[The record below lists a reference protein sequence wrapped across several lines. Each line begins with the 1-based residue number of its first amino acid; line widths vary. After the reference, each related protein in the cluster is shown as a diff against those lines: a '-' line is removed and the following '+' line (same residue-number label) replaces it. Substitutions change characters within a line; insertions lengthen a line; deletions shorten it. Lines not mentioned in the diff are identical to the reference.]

1 MAENSV
7 KIKIDGDD
15 SGFQSTLSGIGKKAK
30 AGLADVK
37 AGIDMATAALNKFA
51 DVAKKGIDYNATME
65 SYRTSFEVMTGS
77 AEKATEVVERLRKM
91 GAETPFETTDLVKT
105 TQLLM
110 QYGFTADDAISKMS
124 MLGDIAQGNRE
135 AMNSIALGYAQM
147 SSAGKVNLQDIK
159 QMINGGFNPL
169 QEISERTGESMASL
183 YDRIS
188 KGTMSIDEITQSM
201 VNATSE
207 GGKFYQSME
216 KQSQTLSG
224 QLATLQDNANELL
237 GSITS
242 GMAENLSNELL
253 PMVNNIIG
261 ELQSAFDKGGFDGLL
276 DSATDMIPDLLGMM
290 TGKLDDAI
298 TGLTRWAPKLAEKLT
313 QAFPQAFKSAMSAA
327 PQITT
332 ALFDVASNVLSGL
345 VAMLPE
351 LVPVLAD
358 GIFNMISSAF
368 TGIDQLVTGLF
379 AGVEKWF
386 HDGQE
391 KIAGIWVSSE
401 NVEKVK
407 LGLEADIDISE
418 AETSIETAYSTL
430 RTALQTDLLTPE
442 QKDEIISM
450 IGDDYDA
457 IKAKLME
464 FGLSDEEAG
473 TLATQITEAGNALVE
488 AYEGLNVGLDATT
501 LARLTAQANGSRIV
515 LKGLLKDAGLDDS
528 DIAEV
533 VGVYDEMTGKL
544 GEQTPSIME
553 EIYDKLTDG
562 KPDDEQTVSSLK
574 EQITNYIDGLLTELD
589 TAYNTKLAELDTTAE
604 DYKEKKATLDEW
616 YSTTKSEITEMNN
629 GMTSLVDEL
638 ANAPASVVQARLE
651 EFAEMERQLLGL
663 EDKIDGMT
671 EKARTAAENAF
682 QVVRSGAN
690 ADEET
695 IGLAINLKATEFKID
710 EQSAEDAYN
719 AAVEDLNKK
728 LASGEISKEEYNAQL
743 ESAQGDLDAAKA
755 AAQAAYQKALSEI
768 FSGIAESEGNDE
780 ALAAAMQAV
789 DAQTLITDMLN
800 NAFDDSGNIDV
811 NKLTNVTEA
820 IQGVLGDAF
829 NTDNLL
835 KAAQN
840 GDIGETFNLLE
851 AAAAMIDAT
860 SADDVKTALGGKLG
874 EAYSAALSEG
884 VLTGT
889 DFDTASSSEQLAAI
903 MTSIGQDAATS
914 AEPEIEAAVVSSV
927 GNSLFGTDEA
937 IREKMGQAKETAAT
951 EAQGVA
957 KATDVTPEMTSTGN
971 NSGQGFLSA
980 LRTKLSESVTMARQ
994 KALEIATTMRNA
1006 LQIKSPS
1013 RVMMEIGSFT
1023 GQGYEEGLRAS
1034 MAEAINT
1041 AKVMSGQIVTA
1052 ADLSQTMRV
1061 NIPNLNQEIKL
1072 ANEQSSVP
1080 INLDGKQI
1088 AEIQGYNNSAR
1099 IAWQNTKS
1107 AKGVGSR

>member
-1 MAENSV
+1 
-7 KIKIDGDD
+7 
-15 SGFQSTLSGIGKKAK
+15 
-30 AGLADVK
+30 
-37 AGIDMATAALNKFA
+37 
-51 DVAKKGIDYNATME
+51 
-65 SYRTSFEVMTGS
+65 
-77 AEKATEVVERLRKM
+77 
-91 GAETPFETTDLVKT
+91 
-105 TQLLM
+105 
-110 QYGFTADDAISKMS
+110 
-124 MLGDIAQGNRE
+124 
-135 AMNSIALGYAQM
+135 
-147 SSAGKVNLQDIK
+147 
-159 QMINGGFNPL
+159 
-169 QEISERTGESMASL
+169 MASL

-237 GSITS
+237 GSVTS

-261 ELQSAFDKGGFDGLL
+261 ELQGAFDKGGFDGLV
-276 DSATDMIPDLLGMM
+276 DSATDMVPDLLNMM

-313 QAFPQAFKSAMSAA
+313 QAFPQAFKSAMGAA

-358 GIFNMISSAF
+358 GIFSMISSAF

-379 AGVEKWF
+379 TGVEKWF
-386 HDGQE
+386 HKGQE

-407 LGLEADIDISE
+407 LGLEAEIDISE
-418 AETSIETAYSTL
+418 AETSIKTAYSTL
-430 RTALQTDLLTPE
+430 RAALQTDLLTPE
-442 QKDEIISM
+442 QKDEIINM
-450 IGDDYDA
+450 IGDDFDD

-473 TLATQITEAGNALVE
+473 TLATQITEAGNTLVE
-488 AYEGLNVGLDATT
+488 AYEGLNVGMDATT

-553 EIYDKLTDG
+553 EIYEKLTDG
-562 KPDDEQTVSSLK
+562 KPDDEQTVSALK
-574 EQITNYIDGLLTELD
+574 EQISAYIANLLSELD
-589 TAYNTKLAELDTTAE
+589 AAYAAKLAELDTTAE
-604 DYKEKKATLDEW
+604 DYQEKKAALDEW
-616 YSTTKSEITEMNN
+616 YSSTKSEITEMNN

-638 ANAPASVVQARLE
+638 TNAPASVVQARLE

-695 IGLAINLKATEFKID
+695 IGLAINLKATQFKLD

-728 LASGEISKEEYNAQL
+728 LASGEISKEEYNTQL

-755 AAQAAYQKALSEI
+755 AAKAAYQKALSEI

-789 DAQTLITDMLN
+789 DAQSLITDMLN
-800 NAFDDSGNIDV
+800 NMFDDSGNIDMSRLSGV
-811 NKLTNVTEA
+811 SAA

-829 NTDNLL
+829 STDNLMQ
-835 KAAQN
+835 AAQS
-840 GDIGETFNLLE
+840 GDVNVVSDLLTS
-851 AAAAMIDAT
+851 AASKIDAEST
-860 SADDVKTALGGKLG
+860 DAIKTALGGKLG

-889 DFDTASSSEQLAAI
+889 DFDTTSSSEQLAAI
-903 MTSIGQDAATS
+903 MASIGQDAATT
-914 AEPEIEAAVVSSV
+914 AEPKIKSAATNSV
-927 GNSLFGTDEA
+927 NNALFGTA
-937 IREKMGQAKETAAT
+937 REKLGQAKQTAAT

-957 KATDVTPEMTSTGN
+957 KATDVTPEMTSTGR
-971 NSGQGFLSA
+971 NSGQGFFVA
-980 LRTKLSESVTMARQ
+980 LRTKLNATVAMARQ
-994 KALEIATTMRNA
+994 KALEVATTMRNA

-1023 GQGYEEGLRAS
+1023 GKGYEEGLRAS

-1041 AKVMSGQIVTA
+1041 AKIMSGQIVTA

-1061 NIPNLNQEIKL
+1061 NIPNLNQEIRI

-1099 IAWQNTKS
+1099 IAWQNTKA

>member
-91 GAETPFETTDLVKT
+91 GAETPFETTDLVQT

-237 GSITS
+237 GSLTS
-242 GMAENLSNELL
+242 GMAENLSSELL

-407 LGLEADIDISE
+407 LGLEAEIDISE

-430 RTALQTDLLTPE
+430 RSALQTDLLTPE
-442 QKDEIISM
+442 QKAEIISM

-473 TLATQITEAGNALVE
+473 TLAEQVSEAGNALIE

-663 EDKIDGMT
+663 EEKIDGMT

-728 LASGEISKEEYNAQL
+728 LASGEISKEEYNTQL

-800 NAFDDSGNIDV
+800 NAFDDSGNIDTE
-811 NKLTNVTEA
+811 KLTGVTEA

-851 AAAAMIDAT
+851 TAAAMIDAT

-874 EAYSAALSEG
+874 EAYSAALSDG
-884 VLTGT
+884 ALDGT

-914 AEPEIEAAVVSSV
+914 AEPEIKAAVVSSV

-957 KATDVTPEMTSTGN
+957 EATDVTPEMTSTGS

-980 LRTKLSESVTMARQ
+980 LRTKLSESVAMARQ

-1006 LQIKSPS
+1006 LRIKSPS
-1013 RVMMEIGSFT
+1013 RVMMEIGSYT

>member
-15 SGFQSTLSGIGKKAK
+15 SGFQGTLSGIAQKTK
-30 AGLADVK
+30 AGMADIK
-37 AGIDMATAALNKFA
+37 AGIDLATAALNKFA

-77 AEKATEVVERLRKM
+77 AEKAAEVVERLRKM
-91 GAETPFETTDLVKT
+91 GAETPFETTDLVQT

-135 AMNSIALGYAQM
+135 AMNSIAMGYAQM

-261 ELQSAFDKGGFDGLL
+261 ELQGAFDKGGFDGLV
-276 DSATDMIPDLLGMM
+276 DSATDMVPDLLNMM

-313 QAFPQAFKSAMSAA
+313 QAFPQAFKSAMGAA

-358 GIFNMISSAF
+358 GIFSMISSAF
-368 TGIDQLVTGLF
+368 TGVDQLVTGLF
-379 AGVEKWF
+379 EGVEKWF
-386 HDGQE
+386 HKGQE

-407 LGLEADIDISE
+407 LGLEAEIDISE
-418 AETSIETAYSTL
+418 AETSIKTAYSTL
-430 RTALQTDLLTPE
+430 RAALQTDLLTPE

-450 IGDDYDA
+450 IGDDFDD

-874 EAYSAALSEG
+874 EAYSTALSEG

-957 KATDVTPEMTSTGN
+957 EATDVTPEMTSTGR
-971 NSGQGFLSA
+971 NSGQGFFVA
-980 LRTKLSESVTMARQ
+980 LRTKLNATVAMARQ
-994 KALEIATTMRNA
+994 KALEVATTMRNA

-1023 GQGYEEGLRAS
+1023 GKGYEEGLRAS

-1041 AKVMSGQIVTA
+1041 AKIMSGQIVTA

-1061 NIPNLNQEIKL
+1061 NIPNLNQEIRI

-1099 IAWQNTKS
+1099 IAWQNTKA

>member
-1 MAENSV
+1 
-7 KIKIDGDD
+7 
-15 SGFQSTLSGIGKKAK
+15 
-30 AGLADVK
+30 
-37 AGIDMATAALNKFA
+37 
-51 DVAKKGIDYNATME
+51 
-65 SYRTSFEVMTGS
+65 
-77 AEKATEVVERLRKM
+77 
-91 GAETPFETTDLVKT
+91 
-105 TQLLM
+105 
-110 QYGFTADDAISKMS
+110 
-124 MLGDIAQGNRE
+124 
-135 AMNSIALGYAQM
+135 
-147 SSAGKVNLQDIK
+147 
-159 QMINGGFNPL
+159 
-169 QEISERTGESMASL
+169 MASL

-242 GMAENLSNELL
+242 GMAENLSSELL

-261 ELQSAFDKGGFDGLL
+261 ELQGAFDKGGFDGLV

-298 TGLTRWAPKLAEKLT
+298 TGMTRWAPKLAEKLT
-313 QAFPQAFKSAMSAA
+313 QAFPQAFKSAMGAA

-351 LVPVLAD
+351 LVPILAD

-379 AGVEKWF
+379 TGVEKMF
-386 HDGQE
+386 HKGQE

-407 LGLEADIDISE
+407 LGLDAEIDISE

-811 NKLTNVTEA
+811 NKLTNATEA

-937 IREKMGQAKETAAT
+937 IREKTGQAKETAAT
-951 EAQGVA
+951 EAQDVA